1 MKYKNSFFY
10 SLLILLLPFVFS
22 CSSNREKY
30 IDARVTKIISNI
42 TFEDENSNLQNK
54 ITKIEVEILSG
65 EEKGKTALINQEL
78 NPNRI
83 IGVPEEGDRV
93 MLSEQIAEENKPLF
107 QIVDTK
113 RSTNTWIAILF
124 FVLCMGAVG
133 GVTGLIFFGLLAFIF
148 VLLIYIILPL
158 ISIGIN
164 SVLLTF
170 ILAIFIST
178 IINFLIQNS
187 KKKLRISIISNI
199 ISILVVAIFAYIF
212 SKFGSFGSFITKE
225 TTSTFVQR
233 ITPAGFIASSI
244 ILTALGGI
252 INVGI
257 STLNLANEV
266 NKNYPKA
273 DFNMLMINMIKYS
286 RQQIFINFLFIFTIY
301 IGLAMPVM
309 ASKYDTL
316 SLNSFIN
323 TDIISFYLIAVSIGG
338 LGIITSSLVTCF
350 FGVQFI
356 IESRKK
362 NKK

>member
-1 MKYKNSFFY
+1 MKYKHKFLY
-10 SLLILLLPFVFS
+10 LLITLILTFVFS
-22 CSSNREKY
+22 CSSNRENY

-54 ITKIEVEILSG
+54 ITKIEVELLSG
-65 EEKGKTALINQEL
+65 EEKGKVAVINQEL
-78 NPNRI
+78 SSNKL
-83 IGVPEEGDRV
+83 IGIPEEGDHL
-93 MLSEQIAEENKPLF
+93 MLSEQLAEENKPLY

-113 RSTNTWIAILF
+113 RSTNTWVAILF
-124 FVLCMGAVG
+124 FVICMGAVG
-133 GVTGLIFFGLLAFIF
+133 GITGLIFFGVLAFIF
-148 VLLIYIILPL
+148 VLLIYVILPL

-178 IINFLIQNS
+178 LINFLIQNS
-187 KKKLRISIISNI
+187 RKKLRISIISNI
-199 ISILVVAIFAYIF
+199 ISILVVSIFAYIF
-212 SKFGSFGSFITKE
+212 SKFGSFGPFITKE

-233 ITPAGFIASSI
+233 ITPAGFIASAI
-244 ILTALGGI
+244 ILTSLGGI

-266 NKNYPKA
+266 NKNFPKA
-273 DFNMLMINMIKYS
+273 DFNSLLVNMIKYS

-301 IGLAMPVM
+301 LGLAMPVM
-309 ASKYDTL
+309 ASKYDSL

-338 LGIITSSLVTCF
+338 LGIITSSVVTCF
-350 FGVQFI
+350 FGAQFI

-362 NKK
+362 TKK

>member
-1 MKYKNSFFY
+1 MKYKHKFLY
-10 SLLILLLPFVFS
+10 LLIILILPFVFS
-22 CSSNREKY
+22 CSSNRENY

-54 ITKIEVEILSG
+54 VTKIEVELLSG
-65 EEKGKTALINQEL
+65 EEKGKIAVISQEL
-78 NPNRI
+78 SSNKL
-83 IGVPEEGDRV
+83 IGIPEEGDHL
-93 MLSEQIAEENKPLF
+93 MLSEQLAEENKPLY

-113 RSTNTWIAILF
+113 RSTNTWVAILF
-124 FVLCMGAVG
+124 FVICMGAVG
-133 GVTGLIFFGLLAFIF
+133 GITGLIFFGLLAFIF
-148 VLLIYIILPL
+148 VLLIYVILPL

-170 ILAIFIST
+170 VLAVFIST
-178 IINFLIQNS
+178 LINFLIQNS
-187 KKKLRISIISNI
+187 RKKLRISIISNI
-199 ISILVVAIFAYIF
+199 ISILVVSIFAYIF
-212 SKFGSFGSFITKE
+212 AKFGSFGPFITKE

-233 ITPAGFIASSI
+233 ITPAGFIASAI

-266 NKNYPKA
+266 NKNFPKA
-273 DFNMLMINMIKYS
+273 DFNSLLVNMIKYS

-301 IGLAMPVM
+301 LGLAMPVM
-309 ASKYDTL
+309 ASKYDSL

-338 LGIITSSLVTCF
+338 LGIITSSVVTCF
-350 FGVQFI
+350 FGAQFI

-362 NKK
+362 TKK